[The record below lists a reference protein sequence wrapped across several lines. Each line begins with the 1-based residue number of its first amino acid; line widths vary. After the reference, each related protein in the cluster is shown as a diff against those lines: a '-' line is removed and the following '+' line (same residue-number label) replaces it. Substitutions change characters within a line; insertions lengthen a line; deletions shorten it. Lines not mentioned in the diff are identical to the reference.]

1 MPDAPAAFG
10 LPAGIKMVNLED
22 WRLELFRRDIL
33 ERGTGKNPAS
43 KWSRLKNKL
52 FEKGH
57 IGIRDEKVWRT

>member
-1 MPDAPAAFG
+1 
-10 LPAGIKMVNLED
+10 MVNLED

-33 ERGTGKNPAS
+33 ERGPGKNPAS